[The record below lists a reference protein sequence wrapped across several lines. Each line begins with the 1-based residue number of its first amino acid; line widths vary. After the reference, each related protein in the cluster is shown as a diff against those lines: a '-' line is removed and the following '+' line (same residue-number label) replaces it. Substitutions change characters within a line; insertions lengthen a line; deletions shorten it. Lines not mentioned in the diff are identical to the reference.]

1 MIDRLIFRT
10 QRRLECI
17 FRGQGPPSSPETQ
30 VFTRCILDSI
40 PGNLF
45 ESPTETEHFMTQMRL
60 FGSAALPVDN
70 GRHVEG
76 RDPQGM
82 VIGDG

>member
-1 MIDRLIFRT
+1 
-10 QRRLECI
+10 
-17 FRGQGPPSSPETQ
+17 
-30 VFTRCILDSI
+30 
-40 PGNLF
+40 
-45 ESPTETEHFMTQMRL
+45 MTQMRL

-82 VIGDG
+82 VIGDGYLGPTDAGLVDVP